1 MKRVYV
7 LLFTLLLCIP
17 FFAQE
22 QGIFRFTSPLD
33 GWADT
38 IYITYD
44 KNKEETCV
52 RKNGVFDFSLSLDHV
67 TTIDIADC
75 NYGIKIDGD
84 PKIDRFIAV
93 PGEHLILN
101 SLNNYTGSPFY
112 KKYSKAQ
119 QLVAGWGYNESTV
132 DSIESYVK
140 THLDDETSIIL
151 LTDWRYPPLPES
163 KALEAFAMFSP
174 MLRNGR
180 MSDFFRETMKI
191 RERQADKMRLKKIP
205 LSNFLLKDSVAPDFR
220 LKDSNGVWR
229 SLRDLRGKY
238 VLLDFWGTWCV
249 ACQMCIP
256 DLKKFAARNSEN
268 TVVISL
274 ACYDKERRWR
284 ACIAKNEMNWINILV
299 PESSDILD
307 NYKVNKFPSMVY
319 ISPEGKIIDADFTT
333 QKYADNSF

>member
-1 MKRVYV
+1 MKRVFIF
-7 LLFTLLLCIP
+7 LFTLLLCIP

-22 QGIFRFTSPLD
+22 QGIFRFTSRLD

-52 RKNGVFDFSLSLDHV
+52 RKNGIFDLSLSLDHV

-93 PGEHLILN
+93 
-101 SLNNYTGSPFY
+101 GSHFY

-119 QLVAGWGYNESTV
+119 QLVAGWGYNESIV

-140 THLDDETSIIL
+140 THLDDEISIIL
-151 LTDWRYPPLPES
+151 LTDWRYPPLS
-163 KALEAFAMFSP
+163 VNKSLDAFAMFSP
-174 MLRNGR
+174 KLRIGR
-180 MSDFFRETMKI
+180 MGVYFHKMMKI
-191 RERQADKMRLKKIP
+191 RAKQEEEIRQK
-205 LSNFLLKDSVAPDFR
+205 SESVNNSLQKGIMAPDFR

-238 VLLDFWGTWCV
+238 VLLDFWGTWCI

-268 TVVISL
+268 TVIISL

>member
-22 QGIFRFTSPLD
+22 QGTFRFTSPLD

-44 KNKEETCV
+44 KTKEETCV
-52 RKNGVFDFSLSLDHV
+52 RKNGVFDFLLPLDHV

-93 PGEHLILN
+93 PGEHFILN
-101 SLNNYTGSPFY
+101 SLNRYTGSPFY
-112 KKYSKAQ
+112 EKYSKAQ

-140 THLDDETSIIL
+140 THLDDEISIIL
-151 LTDWRYPPLPES
+151 LTDWRYPPLS
-163 KALEAFAMFSP
+163 VNKSLDAFAMFSP
-174 MLRNGR
+174 KLRNGR
-180 MSDFFRETMKI
+180 MGIYFDKMMKI
-191 RERQADKMRLKKIP
+191 RAKQEEEIRQK
-205 LSNFLLKDSVAPDFR
+205 SESVNNSLQKGIMAPDFR
-220 LKDSNGVWR
+220 LKDSNGIWR

-256 DLKKFAARNSEN
+256 DLKKFAAQNSDN

>member
-1 MKRVYV
+1 MKRVYF

-22 QGIFRFTSPLD
+22 QETFRFTSPLD

-44 KNKEETCV
+44 KTKEETCV
-52 RKNGVFDFSLSLDHV
+52 RKNGMFDFSLPLNHV

-93 PGEHLILN
+93 PGEHLIVK

-140 THLDDETSIIL
+140 THLDDEISIIL
-151 LTDWRYPPLPES
+151 LTDWRYPPLS
-163 KALEAFAMFSP
+163 VNKSLNAFAMFSP
-174 MLRNGR
+174 KLRNGR
-180 MSDFFRETMKI
+180 MGIYFHKMMKI
-191 RERQADKMRLKKIP
+191 RAKQEEEIRQK
-205 LSNFLLKDSVAPDFR
+205 SESVNNSLQKGIMAPDFR
-220 LKDSNGVWR
+220 LKDSNGIWR

-333 QKYADNSF
+333 QKYADSPI